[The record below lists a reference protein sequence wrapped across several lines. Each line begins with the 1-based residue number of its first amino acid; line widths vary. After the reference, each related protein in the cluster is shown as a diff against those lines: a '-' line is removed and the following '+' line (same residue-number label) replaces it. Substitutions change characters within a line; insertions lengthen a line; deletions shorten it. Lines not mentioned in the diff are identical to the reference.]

1 MELHWKEIIPG
12 DQYIVSIDGPM
23 NEGDEKVLSF
33 LYQPLIGPVCIS
45 LYFTLRNQVEQN
57 RLSTEPISHYYI
69 MNLMDMSLSEFF
81 VARQKLEAIGLLDT
95 YVKKGED
102 FRLFIY
108 ELKPPLSP
116 FQFFSDGLLN
126 IYLYQKIGRDYYQRL
141 KQFFADKKLPLEEF
155 DKVTKE
161 FQDVFASA
169 TSAYALQNVSDDSF
183 VNVRFPDKGEVEP
196 IHVEPVDFDFD
207 LLMAGLS
214 DNLISKAAI
223 TPKVKDVILKLAF
236 LYGIDPVQMVNIVLG
251 AVTEKNTIDIE
262 TLRKEARDWY
272 KLEHYSTLPK
282 MVDKVQSPLLYSQ
295 KEEPKTM
302 EEKLV
307 RYLETTSPR
316 ELLTDLSE
324 GSEPS
329 AADLKL
335 IEDIMIQQKLPP
347 GVINVLIQY
356 CLLRTDMK
364 LSRNFVEKIA
374 SHWARKK
381 VRTVQ
386 EAMNLAKEEHRKY
399 SEWQKQKKERK
410 STSKAQPTRTERVPE
425 WFENRERP
433 KEEEMEITNFEEEK
447 RKLEER
453 LKKYRK

>member
-1 MELHWKEIIPG
+1 M
-12 DQYIVSIDGPM
+12 
-23 NEGDEKVLSF
+23 
-33 LYQPLIGPVCIS
+33 
-45 LYFTLRNQVEQN
+45 
-57 RLSTEPISHYYI
+57 
-69 MNLMDMSLSEFF
+69 
-81 VARQKLEAIGLLDT
+81 
-95 YVKKGED
+95 
-102 FRLFIY
+102 
-108 ELKPPLSP
+108 
-116 FQFFSDGLLN
+116 
-126 IYLYQKIGRDYYQRL
+126 
-141 KQFFADKKLPLEEF
+141 
-155 DKVTKE
+155 
-161 FQDVFASA
+161 
-169 TSAYALQNVSDDSF
+169 
-183 VNVRFPDKGEVEP
+183 
-196 IHVEPVDFDFD
+196 
-207 LLMAGLS
+207 
-214 DNLISKAAI
+214 
-223 TPKVKDVILKLAF
+223 
-236 LYGIDPVQMVNIVLG
+236 
-251 AVTEKNTIDIE
+251 
-262 TLRKEARDWY
+262 
-272 KLEHYSTLPK
+272 
-282 MVDKVQSPLLYSQ
+282 
-295 KEEPKTM
+295 
-302 EEKLV
+302 
-307 RYLETTSPR
+307 
-316 ELLTDLSE
+316 SE